1 MTEREHC
8 RWCAN
13 EVADPRACTCPHDCG
28 IGYCQAGTPA
38 HIEGCGP
45 GHNLLAYPSLAC
57 PACDV
62 IAAHLEGGDG
72 ND

>member
-1 MTEREHC
+1 MLRSPYIFQIVQGTMTP
-8 RWCAN
+8 AS
-13 EVADPRACTCPHDCG
+13 PH
-28 IGYCQAGTPA
+28 AGAPA